1 MKSRT
6 VAQARVG
13 LDHTLSDIQLVVE
26 TIRKLG
32 PGEQIGTGDSDTM
45 EVGLN
50 GSWEGGNK

>member
-32 PGEQIGTGDSDTM
+32 PGENLGEAQSDTM
-45 EVGLN
+45 EIGLN
-50 GSWEGGNK
+50 GSWEGGKK